1 MISVRSSVI
10 SAIDYDADLLILYIK
25 FTSGAIYKYYRVPES
40 VFNGLVN
47 ARSKG
52 TYFNLRI
59 KERYRSS

>member
-10 SAIDYDADLLILYIK
+10 SAIDYDGDLLILYIK
-25 FTSGAIYKYYRVPES
+25 FTSGSVYKYYRVPET
-40 VFNGLVN
+40 VFIGLLE

-52 TYFNLRI
+52 TFFNSRI